1 MDYGALLYGPIYAAL
16 GAPALLTIVEGEP
29 GILVT
34 AIDKTAGVE
43 VATSGAFDV
52 LTIKPAAAVRV
63 HELAT
68 LGVGLDA
75 LDESTLLLNDRLW
88 RVRSHMLKPSPK
100 GELEGE
106 VFLILSDDDA

>member
-16 GAPALLTIVEGEP
+16 GVPAQLTLVEGEP
-29 GILVT
+29 PLLVT

-52 LTIKPAAAVRV
+52 LTIKPAAAVRMR
-63 HELAT
+63 ELAT
-68 LGVGLDA
+68 LGISLDA
-75 LDESTLLLNDRLW
+75 LDESLLLLNGRLW
-88 RVRSHMLKPSPK
+88 RVRSHMLKPSPR

-106 VFLILSDDDA
+106 VLLILSDEDA